1 MANLLSANLIR
12 KNITLGIFWF
22 LISLIISVSN
32 DSITKHLSSNLENYQ
47 IVFCRFF
54 MSTILLLPFMLG
66 SGLKSFKIIKLSHHL
81 IRGLLTFMAIILWS
95 FSLKLVPLVVA
106 TIISFT
112 IPFFVLIL
120 AKIFLKEKIGYFM
133 VLVTI
138 LGFVGV
144 LITYKSTSYELNI
157 AVAIL
162 LVASFLFAAIDV
174 FNKKQ
179 IQKENIVTVLF
190 YTSIIRSVISFMLAY
205 KNWQSMSIHEVHF
218 MIWLSA
224 GSNLLL
230 YSILRA
236 LKFVDISLLAP
247 FRFIELIIA
256 AIVGYLFFRELP
268 SNDLIIGS
276 IVTFI
281 SAGFLGWIEIKM
293 ANNSNNNA

>member
-1 MANLLSANLIR
+1 
-12 KNITLGIFWF
+12 
-22 LISLIISVSN
+22 
-32 DSITKHLSSNLENYQ
+32 
-47 IVFCRFF
+47 
-54 MSTILLLPFMLG
+54 
-66 SGLKSFKIIKLSHHL
+66 
-81 IRGLLTFMAIILWS
+81 
-95 FSLKLVPLVVA
+95 
-106 TIISFT
+106 
-112 IPFFVLIL
+112 
-120 AKIFLKEKIGYFM
+120 
-133 VLVTI
+133 
-138 LGFVGV
+138 
-144 LITYKSTSYELNI
+144 
-157 AVAIL
+157 
-162 LVASFLFAAIDV
+162 
-174 FNKKQ
+174 
-179 IQKENIVTVLF
+179 
-190 YTSIIRSVISFMLAY
+190 
-205 KNWQSMSIHEVHF
+205 